1 MVCRR
6 NCVGS
11 RFVIV
16 NATGYRIATACAV
29 LLAFAGPGLAGTLS
43 NFETGTLEGW
53 TVDAG
58 AGSVTLTPDNTTAS
72 EGNFSLRV
80 EVATGGFHF
89 GVMRYDQGAV
99 NPHHPNWLAPN
110 TTLLF
115 DVREGTFTDFMTVRP
130 SYIPSGPGGAGGT
143 VNGPDFT
150 VHTPTGWKTLAWTYP
165 APGSGQEPPNAPPP
179 FWIEWFSS
187 NSNGAHSFWID
198 NIRTVPE
205 PAGLLA
211 LPVLGAM
218 LARRRRRAD

>member
-6 NCVGS
+6 TCQAGRSVWG
-11 RFVIV
+11 
-16 NATGYRIATACAV
+16 NATGYRNTAGALACAV
-29 LLAFAGPGLAGTLS
+29 LLAFNAPASGGTLS
-43 NFETGTLEGW
+43 NFETGTTEGW

-58 AGSVTLTPDNTTAS
+58 AGAVTLTPDNTTS
-72 EGNFSLRV
+72 SQGNFSLRV
-80 EVATGGFHF
+80 DVATGGFHF

-99 NPHHPNWLAPN
+99 NPHHPNWLPPN

-130 SYIPSGPGGAGGT
+130 SYIPSGPTGTGGT
-143 VNGPDFT
+143 VNGPDFN
-150 VHTPTGWKTLAWTYP
+150 VHTPPGWKTLAWTYP
-165 APGSGQEPPNAPPP
+165 GPGSGQEVPAVPP

-187 NSNGAHSFWID
+187 NSNGPHSFWVD

-211 LPVLGAM
+211 LPALGGM
-218 LARRRRRAD
+218 LVRRRRP